1 MKTDTFVVHWRAAEE
16 SGAYFLVVSFRR
28 ERGVVNATKRL
39 FNVFR
44 IVGGCGTRCGI
55 PYAFNNSSLSRDCF
69 RIGVCPI
76 ILTRRCDPVQVVD
89 CSHNVHCHPF
99 DLSSCLSNNAVFPT

>member
-44 IVGGCGTRCGI
+44 IVGGCLQDVEYLMHSTI
-55 PYAFNNSSLSRDCF
+55 VLSLETAF
-69 RIGVCPI
+69 G
-76 ILTRRCDPVQVVD
+76 
-89 CSHNVHCHPF
+89 
-99 DLSSCLSNNAVFPT
+99 